1 MSPCV
6 IKLENARFRFIQVLS
21 AVNSS
26 LEGRITLKLLQPVAK
41 VLETLYRTLV
51 QVALHDLVLM
61 IPPPPL
67 VKVASN
73 TRSCS
78 KLGGTT
84 LSGREEGG
92 ECYISQTCD

>member
-1 MSPCV
+1 MSPFV
-6 IKLENARFRFIQVLS
+6 IKLENTRLRFIQVLS

-67 VKVASN
+67 VKVAS
-73 TRSCS
+73 C
-78 KLGGTT
+78 
-84 LSGREEGG
+84 
-92 ECYISQTCD
+92 

>member
-6 IKLENARFRFIQVLS
+6 IKLENARLRFIQVLS

-78 KLGGTT
+78 KLEGTT

-92 ECYISQTCD
+92 ECCISQTCD